1 MVVKITLT
9 SLLLTF
15 VVFAV
20 EELREVMMVLKK
32 VKMSFALIQIMEQ
45 PITKEEIAL
54 IMSHTH
60 GIVLFLKMMISMQ
73 RLCVVLAVEE
83 NELFVQTQTMV

>member
-1 MVVKITLT
+1 MISTQMT
-9 SLLLTF
+9 
-15 VVFAV
+15 FAV
-20 EELREVMMVLKK
+20 NVVQEFKEVMMVLKK